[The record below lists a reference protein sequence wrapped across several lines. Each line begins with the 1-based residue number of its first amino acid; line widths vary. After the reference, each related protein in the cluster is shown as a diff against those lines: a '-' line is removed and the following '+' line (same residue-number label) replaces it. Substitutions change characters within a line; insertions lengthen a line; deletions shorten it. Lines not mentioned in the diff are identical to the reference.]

1 MIFDRAKYI
10 ILNIVYNFLVMTKK
24 TTTMIELPQLP
35 YKRDALEPH
44 ISHRTI
50 EFHYGQHHTA
60 YVKNLNNLIEGSRYE
75 NMKLEEIIKNSEGTI
90 FNNAAQVWNHTFY
103 WRCMTPNKGIMPQAL
118 LMEAINRDFG
128 SFENFKYM
136 FIKQAA
142 TLFGSGW
149 LWLVQ
154 DNNGILSLLQTSN
167 AETPLTNE
175 NLKPLLTCDVWE
187 HAYYL
192 DQQNQ
197 RLAYLNEFWQII
209 NWNFV
214 ERNM

>member
-1 MIFDRAKYI
+1 
-10 ILNIVYNFLVMTKK
+10 
-24 TTTMIELPQLP
+24 MIELPKLP

-44 ISHRTI
+44 ISQKTI
-50 EFHYGQHHTA
+50 DFHYGQHHA
-60 YVKNLNNLIEGSRYE
+60 GYVKNLNNLIEGSPFE
-75 NMKLEEIIKNSEGTI
+75 NMDLEAIVRKSEGSI

-103 WRCMTPNKGIMPQAL
+103 WNCMTPEENTMPQAIL
-118 LMEAINRDFG
+118 LKNIERDFG
-128 SFENFKYM
+128 GYDNFKQL

-149 LWLVQ
+149 LWLVA
-154 DNNGILSLLQTSN
+154 DKNGKLSLLQTSN
-167 AETPLTNE
+167 ADTPLIQEELT
-175 NLKPLLTCDVWE
+175 PLLTCDVWE

-209 NWNFV
+209 NWRFV
-214 ERNM
+214 EKRLSLL

>member
-1 MIFDRAKYI
+1 
-10 ILNIVYNFLVMTKK
+10 
-24 TTTMIELPQLP
+24 MIELPKLP

-44 ISHRTI
+44 ISQRTI
-50 EFHYGQHHTA
+50 DFHYGQHHA
-60 YVKNLNNLIEGSRYE
+60 GYVKNLNNLIEGSRYE

>member
-1 MIFDRAKYI
+1 
-10 ILNIVYNFLVMTKK
+10 
-24 TTTMIELPQLP
+24 MIELPKLP

-44 ISHRTI
+44 ISQKTI
-50 EFHYGQHHTA
+50 DYHYGQHHA
-60 YVKNLNNLIEGSRYE
+60 GYVKNLNNLIEGSPFE
-75 NMKLEEIIKNSEGTI
+75 NMNLESIIKNSEGSI

-103 WRCMTPNKGIMPQAL
+103 WNCISPEENIMPQAVL
-118 LMEAINRDFG
+118 LKNIERDFG
-128 SFENFKYM
+128 SYDDFKQL

-149 LWLVQ
+149 LWLVC
-154 DNNGILSLLQTSN
+154 DKNGKLSLLQTSN
-167 AETPLTNE
+167 ADTPIARDEFT
-175 NLKPLLTCDVWE
+175 PLLTCDVWE

-209 NWNFV
+209 NWRFV
-214 ERNM
+214 EKRLSLL

>member
-1 MIFDRAKYI
+1 
-10 ILNIVYNFLVMTKK
+10 
-24 TTTMIELPQLP
+24 MIELPKLP

-44 ISHRTI
+44 ISQKTI
-50 EFHYGQHHTA
+50 DFHYGQHHA
-60 YVKNLNNLIEGSRYE
+60 GYVKNLNNLIEGSPFE
-75 NMKLEEIIKNSEGTI
+75 NMDLEAIVRKSEGSI

-103 WRCMTPNKGIMPQAL
+103 WHCMTPEENTTPQAIL
-118 LMEAINRDFG
+118 LKSIERDFG
-128 SFENFKYM
+128 SYDNFKQL

-149 LWLVQ
+149 LWLVA
-154 DNNGILSLLQTSN
+154 DKNGKLSLLQTSN
-167 AETPLTNE
+167 ADTPLIQEELT
-175 NLKPLLTCDVWE
+175 PLLTCDVWE

-209 NWNFV
+209 NWRFV
-214 ERNM
+214 EKRLSLL